1 MTEQEF
7 GSRLRQYR
15 KEKKMTQQEL
25 ADALGVSNKSVS
37 RWESGGY
44 PDVAL
49 LGPLAAALGVTVDD
63 LLGTRGPVR
72 TLTRADWQSL
82 LSFAFTLG
90 GGILFFALCLFTP
103 VPLAYLLYIAA
114 MAYGVYFQRHYAYR
128 SSWFYLTN
136 LVMDFFV
143 NFRLVI
149 LFQGILINWQYQVFF
164 NQDSDVLTE
173 LFQTFS
179 PNLWSLPQY
188 IGGAVGLTVVTAFL
202 IYLSGRRRR
211 SRRRRRKT
219 SRTHPNAAAR
229 PALWGGPFRVPGR
242 RNGAAN
248 AAPFQREGLGESFNP
263 ELTAPARCGDT
274 WRTPWPSR
282 SCTVWASPPPR
293 RGSRRSG
300 SPSAPPS
307 RPGSPR
313 CPPPG
318 PGSA

>member
-149 LFQGILINWQYQVFF
+149 LFQEILINWQYQVFF

-202 IYLSGRRRR
+202 IYLSG
-211 SRRRRRKT
+211 
-219 SRTHPNAAAR
+219 HPL
-229 PALWGGPFRVPGR
+229 PPDEEEPQTEEPEE
-242 RNGAAN
+242 
-248 AAPFQREGLGESFNP
+248 APEDKS
-263 ELTAPARCGDT
+263 DT
-274 WRTPWPSR
+274 P
-282 SCTVWASPPPR
+282 
-293 RGSRRSG
+293 
-300 SPSAPPS
+300 
-307 RPGSPR
+307 
-313 CPPPG
+313 
-318 PGSA
+318 

>member
-72 TLTRADWQSL
+72 TLTRADWQGL

-202 IYLSGRRRR
+202 IYLSGRPLPPDEEEPQ
-211 SRRRRRKT
+211 T
-219 SRTHPNAAAR
+219 EEPEE
-229 PALWGGPFRVPGR
+229 
-242 RNGAAN
+242 
-248 AAPFQREGLGESFNP
+248 APEGKS
-263 ELTAPARCGDT
+263 DT
-274 WRTPWPSR
+274 P
-282 SCTVWASPPPR
+282 
-293 RGSRRSG
+293 
-300 SPSAPPS
+300 
-307 RPGSPR
+307 
-313 CPPPG
+313 
-318 PGSA
+318 

>member
-202 IYLSGRRRR
+202 IYLSG
-211 SRRRRRKT
+211 
-219 SRTHPNAAAR
+219 HPL
-229 PALWGGPFRVPGR
+229 PPDEEEPQTEEPEE
-242 RNGAAN
+242 
-248 AAPFQREGLGESFNP
+248 APEDKS
-263 ELTAPARCGDT
+263 DT
-274 WRTPWPSR
+274 P
-282 SCTVWASPPPR
+282 
-293 RGSRRSG
+293 
-300 SPSAPPS
+300 
-307 RPGSPR
+307 
-313 CPPPG
+313 
-318 PGSA
+318 

>member
-202 IYLSGRRRR
+202 IYLSGR
-211 SRRRRRKT
+211 
-219 SRTHPNAAAR
+219 PLP
-229 PALWGGPFRVPGR
+229 PAEAEPQTEEPE
-242 RNGAAN
+242 
-248 AAPFQREGLGESFNP
+248 AAPEDKS
-263 ELTAPARCGDT
+263 DT
-274 WRTPWPSR
+274 P
-282 SCTVWASPPPR
+282 
-293 RGSRRSG
+293 
-300 SPSAPPS
+300 
-307 RPGSPR
+307 
-313 CPPPG
+313 
-318 PGSA
+318 

>member
-202 IYLSGRRRR
+202 IYLSGRPLPPDEEEPQTEEP
-211 SRRRRRKT
+211 K
-219 SRTHPNAAAR
+219 
-229 PALWGGPFRVPGR
+229 
-242 RNGAAN
+242 
-248 AAPFQREGLGESFNP
+248 AAPEDKS
-263 ELTAPARCGDT
+263 DT
-274 WRTPWPSR
+274 P
-282 SCTVWASPPPR
+282 
-293 RGSRRSG
+293 
-300 SPSAPPS
+300 
-307 RPGSPR
+307 
-313 CPPPG
+313 
-318 PGSA
+318 

>member
-1 MTEQEF
+1 MTEQQF

-15 KEKKMTQQEL
+15 KDRKMTQQEL

-72 TLTRADWQSL
+72 TLTKADWQSL

-114 MAYGVYFQRHYAYR
+114 MAYGIYLQRHYAYR
-128 SSWFYLTN
+128 SAWFRLTN

-149 LFQGILINWQYQVFF
+149 LLQGILMNWQYQLFF
-164 NQDSDVLTE
+164 NQDSDGLAE
-173 LFQTFS
+173 WFQSFS

-188 IGGAVGLTVVTAFL
+188 IGGAVALTAVTAFI
-202 IYLSGRRRR
+202 IYLSGR
-211 SRRRRRKT
+211 
-219 SRTHPNAAAR
+219 PLPPDEEEQNA
-229 PALWGGPFRVPGR
+229 
-242 RNGAAN
+242 
-248 AAPFQREGLGESFNP
+248 
-263 ELTAPARCGDT
+263 
-274 WRTPWPSR
+274 
-282 SCTVWASPPPR
+282 PPPEE
-293 RGSRRSG
+293 
-300 SPSAPPS
+300 PSAEEE
-307 RPGSPR
+307 
-313 CPPPG
+313 G
-318 PGSA
+318 PHQP